1 VDVDARLAA
10 SGSGSGSLLLDG
22 VSYAVDL
29 GKTGEDTLV
38 AVDGE
43 TFRVRLGDPGAGR
56 KREPPVT
63 PGARTAVALALGSF
77 VLYNANV
84 REISSQDTIPTRV
97 LPHEVVEHGRLDL
110 DRLFQ
115 GWQAGLPLPFWIQ
128 LVRGHYRSNYPVVPA
143 LLAVPVYAAPV
154 LLGAGDS
161 WLVLN
166 ALAKLAG
173 SLFAAVSVVFVYLA
187 ARELARRQGSGEAAA
202 LATAAVYAFATP
214 TWAIA
219 SQGLWGH
226 GPAQLGLAVSLWA
239 FLRPEPARWGLVLG
253 GLAAGVMVA
262 SRPSTGL
269 VAAVLAG
276 FAVLSRSRGGLIFAG
291 VLGAVLA
298 GVAAHNL
305 AIFGSV
311 EGGYAELHRT
321 HAKHHG
327 VASAWSGSPAEGLLG
342 VLVSPSRGL
351 FVYSPVLLFPAAG
364 LCLWLVR
371 RRGGLLAWVAVA
383 AAAGVGTIAQFAVWW
398 GGHSFGPRLL
408 ADVLPALVL
417 GVVPVWPAIR
427 RGPVGQWLFAAAFVA
442 SVLVEAVGVFY
453 YPSPRS
459 TDWNT
464 SPVDV
469 DVAHDRL
476 WDWHDPQLLRLLR
489 NGPATPGFRT
499 TP

>member
-1 VDVDARLAA
+1 M
-10 SGSGSGSLLLDG
+10 
-22 VSYAVDL
+22 
-29 GKTGEDTLV
+29 
-38 AVDGE
+38 
-43 TFRVRLGDPGAGR
+43 
-56 KREPPVT
+56 T

-115 GWQAGLPLPFWIQ
+115 DWPAGLPLPFWIQ
-128 LVRGHYRSNYPVVPA
+128 RADGHYRSNYPVVPA

-187 ARELARRQGSGEAAA
+187 ARELAPRQGSGEAAA
-202 LATAAVYAFATP
+202 LATAAVYAVATP

-239 FLRPEPARWGLVLG
+239 LLRPGPARWGPALG

-276 FAVLSRSRGGLIFAG
+276 FALLSRGRAGLLFAG
-291 VLGAVLA
+291 GLGAVLA
-298 GVAAHNL
+298 AVAAHNL

-311 EGGYAELHRT
+311 QGGYAELHRT
-321 HAKHHG
+321 HAEHHG
-327 VASAWSGSPAEGLLG
+327 VASAWSGSLGEGLLG

-364 LCLWLVR
+364 LLLWLVR
-371 RRGGLLAWVAVA
+371 RRGGLLAWAAVAV
-383 AAAGVGTIAQFAVWW
+383 AAGVGTIAQFAVWW

-408 ADVLPALVL
+408 SDVLPALR
-417 GVVPVWPAIR
+417 PR
-427 RGPVGQWLFAAAFVA
+427 RGARLAGDPPGASGAVALRRGLRRLGPGRGRGRLLLSVAPLRGLEHEPRGRRRRPRAAVGLARSPAAPPAPERARDPGVPDDAVSSRGPLGAAA
-442 SVLVEAVGVFY
+442 EA
-453 YPSPRS
+453 
-459 TDWNT
+459 
-464 SPVDV
+464 
-469 DVAHDRL
+469 
-476 WDWHDPQLLRLLR
+476 
-489 NGPATPGFRT
+489 PGFA
-499 TP
+499 